1 MAPLTTARNGGGAR
15 GGRPLQKSAKQYL
28 WEVQL
33 RSSNTEM
40 FPFISSS
47 SGAAEP
53 LLGDRDAGWRDF
65 EGEKEPE
72 LRSGSREDL

>member
-1 MAPLTTARNGGGAR
+1 M
-15 GGRPLQKSAKQYL
+15 
-28 WEVQL
+28 
-33 RSSNTEM
+33 RSSNMEM

-65 EGEKEPE
+65 EREKEPE
-72 LRSGSREDL
+72 LRFSSREDL